1 MGGMDRGDLQRLSK
15 DELIDLV
22 LRLQRPEKTS
32 RTSSKPPSTDRKE
45 RRDKARPGGAKPG
58 HQGHSRALSEDFD
71 RVIDHHPDQ
80 CPCCRAVLPGDLP
93 AETVSEHERIDL
105 PEIRPVVERH
115 CRLSVRCPSC
125 GTLVIAPM
133 PAAAQGTPFGPRIHA
148 VATYLKTFQ
157 ALSYERL
164 QGTFADLFG
173 LTISQGGLMNML
185 RRSQEAFVPERDAA
199 MAALRQARVIA
210 SDETGVRIEGSNAYQ
225 WVFRSSEAV
234 VHRAALTRGA
244 VVVRDLMD
252 GHRPQVWCSD
262 RYSAQQG
269 HADAHQTCLA
279 HLARDVAY
287 ADETSDDM
295 VPSRLRLWL
304 KRVFALADGIETFA
318 ASTIAAKR
326 LALERSLADILAA
339 PTACDLAR
347 DLQMKFRRAR
357 DQLLVFTAY
366 PGLVEPTNNACE
378 RALRPSVIQRKV
390 TNGYRAMWAANGE
403 ADIRTVVD
411 TARLRSGTNAFK
423 TILQTVSA

>member
-1 MGGMDRGDLQRLSK
+1 MDRGDLQRLSK

-32 RTSSKPPSTDRKE
+32 RTSSKPPANDRKE

-58 HQGHSRALSEDFD
+58 HKGNARAMSETFD
-71 RVIDHHPDQ
+71 RQVDHRPGQ
-80 CPCCRAVLPGDLP
+80 CPCCQAGLSGDLL
-93 AETVSEHERIDL
+93 AETAGIYETVEL
-105 PEIRPVVERH
+105 PEIHPVVERH
-115 CRLSVRCPSC
+115 RRLSVRCPSC
-125 GTLVIAPM
+125 GMLVVAPV
-133 PAAAQGTPFGPRIHA
+133 PDAAKGTPFGPRLHA

-164 QGTFADLFG
+164 QGAFADLFG

-185 RRSQEAFVPERDAA
+185 RRSQNAFASERDAA
-199 MAALRQARVIA
+199 IAALRQAKVVA

-225 WVFRSSEAV
+225 WVFRSAGAV
-234 VHRAALTRGA
+234 VHRAAPTRGA

-269 HADAHQTCLA
+269 HGRAHQTCLA

-287 ADETSDDM
+287 VEEASEDM
-295 VPSRLRLWL
+295 LASRLRLWVG
-304 KRVFALADGIETFA
+304 RAFALADGIETFA

-326 LALERSLADILAA
+326 RALERSLTDILVT
-339 PTACDLAR
+339 PTPCDLAR
-347 DLQMKFRRAR
+347 DLQQKFRRAR
-357 DQLLVFTAY
+357 DQLLTFAAW
-366 PGLVEPTNNACE
+366 PGQVPPTNNACE
-378 RALRPSVIQRKV
+378 RALRPAVIQRKV
-390 TNGYRAMWAANGE
+390 TNGYRAMWAASGE

-411 TARLRSGTNAFK
+411 TVRLRTGTNTFQ
-423 TILQTVSA
+423 TILKTVSA

>member
-1 MGGMDRGDLQRLSK
+1 MDRGDLQRLSK

-45 RRDKARPGGAKPG
+45 RRDKAKPGGARPG
-58 HQGHSRALSEDFD
+58 HEGHSRSLSEDFD
-71 RVIDHHPDQ
+71 RVVDHHPDQ
-80 CPCCRAVLPGDLP
+80 CPCCRASLSSDLV
-93 AETVSEHERIDL
+93 AEAVSEHETIDL
-105 PEIRPVVERH
+105 PDIRPVVERH
-115 CRLSVRCPSC
+115 RRLSVRCPSC
-125 GTLVIAPM
+125 GTLVIAP
-133 PAAAQGTPFGPRIHA
+133 AAAKGTPFGPRTHA

-164 QGTFADLFG
+164 QGAFADLFG

-185 RRSQEAFVPERDAA
+185 RRSQAAFAPERDAA
-199 MAALRQARVIA
+199 IAALRRAQVVA

-225 WVFRSSEAV
+225 WVFRTNEAV

-269 HADAHQTCLA
+269 HGAEHQTCLA

-287 ADETSDDM
+287 VDETSEDM
-295 VPSRLRLWL
+295 LPSRLRLWL
-304 KRVFALADGIETFA
+304 KRAFALADGIKTFA

-326 LALERSLADILAA
+326 RALERSLADILSA
-339 PTACDLAR
+339 PTTCDLAR
-347 DLQMKFRRAR
+347 HLQMKFRRAR
-357 DQLLVFTAY
+357 DQLLVFAAW

-378 RALRPSVIQRKV
+378 RALRPAVIQRKV

-403 ADIRTVVD
+403 ADVRTVVD
-411 TARLRSGTNAFK
+411 TARLRTGARPFQ
-423 TILQTVSA
+423 TILNAIAT

>member
-1 MGGMDRGDLQRLSK
+1 MQQLSK

-32 RTSSKPPSTDRKE
+32 RTSSKPPSRDRKE
-45 RRDKARPGGAKPG
+45 RRDEAKPGGAKPG
-58 HQGHSRALSEDFD
+58 HEGKARMMSDSFD
-71 RVIDHHPDQ
+71 RLVVHRPEQ
-80 CPCCRAVLPGDLP
+80 CSCCCVDLPEDGP
-93 AETVSEHERIDL
+93 AETMSEHDAIDL
-105 PEIRPVVERH
+105 PEIRPLIERH
-115 CRLSVRCPSC
+115 RRLSMRCPSC
-125 GTLVIAPM
+125 GVIVVAPL
-133 PAAAQGTPFGPRIHA
+133 PDAAKGTPFGPRIHA

-164 QGTFADLFG
+164 QGAFADLFG
-173 LTISQGGLMNML
+173 LTVSQGGLMNML
-185 RRSQEAFVPERDAA
+185 RRSQSAFAPERDVAI
-199 MAALRQARVIA
+199 AALRRAKVVA

-234 VHRAALTRGA
+234 VHRAAPTRGA

-252 GHRPQVWCSD
+252 GHLPDVWCSD

-269 HADAHQTCLA
+269 HGQRHQTCLA

-287 ADETSDDM
+287 AGQTSDDM

-304 KRVFALADGIETFA
+304 KRAFALANGIETFA
-318 ASTIAAKR
+318 ISTIATKCR
-326 LALERSLADILAA
+326 DLERSLAAILAT
-339 PTACDLAR
+339 PTACDLAC

-357 DQLLVFTAY
+357 HQLLTFAAY

-378 RALRPSVIQRKV
+378 RALRPAVIQRKV

-411 TARLRSGTNAFK
+411 TARLRTGAGPFQ
-423 TILQTVSA
+423 TILTAVKA

>member
-1 MGGMDRGDLQRLSK
+1 MDRGDLQRLSK

-32 RTSSKPPSTDRKE
+32 RTSSKPPSMDRKE
-45 RRDKARPGGAKPG
+45 RRDKAKPGGAKPG
-58 HQGHSRALSEDFD
+58 HKGHSRSLSEDFD
-71 RVIDHHPDQ
+71 RVVDHHPDQ
-80 CPCCRAVLPGDLP
+80 CPCCRASLSSDLP
-93 AETVSEHERIDL
+93 SDTVSEHERIDL

-115 CRLSVRCPSC
+115 RRLSVVCPTC
-125 GTLVIAPM
+125 GTLVIAPV
-133 PAAAQGTPFGPRIHA
+133 PVAAQGTPFGSRTHA

-164 QGTFADLFG
+164 QGAFADLFG

-185 RRSQEAFVPERDAA
+185 RRSQTAFAPGRDAA
-199 MAALRQARVIA
+199 IADLRRAKVVA

-234 VHRAALTRGA
+234 VHRAATTRGA
-244 VVVRDLMD
+244 VVARDLMD

-269 HADAHQTCLA
+269 HGVAHQTCLA

-287 ADETSDDM
+287 TDETSEDM
-295 VPSRLRLWL
+295 LPSRLRLWL
-304 KRVFALADGIETFA
+304 RRAFGLADGIETFA

-326 LALERSLADILAA
+326 RALERSLADILST
-339 PTACDLAR
+339 PTTCDLAR

-357 DQLLVFTAY
+357 DQLLVFAAW
-366 PGLVEPTNNACE
+366 PGLVDPTNNACE
-378 RALRPSVIQRKV
+378 RALRPAVIQRKV

-403 ADIRTVVD
+403 ADVRTVVD
-411 TARLRSGTNAFK
+411 TTRLRTGARPFQ
-423 TILQTVSA
+423 TILNTVAG